1 LKNLQV
7 NNEQVWAIVPA
18 AGIGARMLAD
28 RPKQYLVLDDKT
40 VIEHTLHRLAS
51 HPRITGLIVAIA
63 EHDPYWPTL
72 TLPVNCPVHV
82 VNGGTERADSV
93 LNALQHLS
101 SLGDDDPWV
110 LVHDAAR
117 PCLRH
122 QDIDQMLMQLSLH
135 SVGGILGFP
144 VNDTVKRVNAQHEI
158 METVS
163 RQGLWRASTPQMFR
177 LQALKAALDMAKQQQ
192 LIVTDEASAME
203 LAGLNPMMVEGHS
216 DNIKIT
222 VPQDLAL
229 ASLFLQLQDREM

>member
-1 LKNLQV
+1 V
-7 NNEQVWAIVPA
+7 NSEQVWAIVPA

-28 RPKQYLVLDDKT
+28 RPKQYLPLEGKT

-51 HPRITGLIVAIA
+51 HPRINGIIVAIA

-72 TLPVNCPVHV
+72 TLPLNCPVHV
-82 VNGGTERADSV
+82 VSGGIVRADSV
-93 LNALQHLS
+93 FNALQYLLTLS
-101 SLGDDDPWV
+101 TENPWV

-122 QDIDQMLMQLSLH
+122 QDIDQMLMVLTTH
-135 SVGGILGFP
+135 NVGGILGIP
-144 VNDTVKRVNAQHEI
+144 VNDTVKRVNTQHEI
-158 METVS
+158 TDTVC

-177 LQALKAALDMAKQQQ
+177 MQALTAALNSAKQQH
-192 LIVTDEASAME
+192 LIMTDEASAME
-203 LAGLNPMMVEGHS
+203 LAGLKPMMVEGHS

-229 ASLFLQLQDREM
+229 ASLFLQLQDREK